1 MGIENGRRGI
11 VLGVLIGGGIALLID
26 QVIAFLHSLPISE
39 QTIPGGRGGI
49 GLVDLE
55 EKPQKSGGKKRR
67 SREFTKTVKVLAF
80 QFTRYI
86 ILQSPRSKTIFMPS
100 AIQFVKPDTTA
111 ETKLR
116 NYIREQITLR
126 SQPAKLR
133 KLFLKLGRD
142 HRGRFNFVAFR
153 KAILQ
158 IGCRTDVIDA
168 NKQTT
173 LKAVF
178 KTCAPKGRMSWS
190 DFAKM
195 LVLPE
200 EGTDLSD
207 TFTGRLKGGAGSI
220 RELKRMEVRDH
231 HQSEIRSG
239 GIQFFVEIYKTQIL
253 QRGLTHPSLELV
265 YKRNDSNKDGKLTVS
280 AAQRK
285 RCTQFCID
293 VFWFFFSIFPTS
305 S

>member
-1 MGIENGRRGI
+1 MP
-11 VLGVLIGGGIALLID
+11 AL
-26 QVIAFLHSLPISE
+26 
-39 QTIPGGRGGI
+39 
-49 GLVDLE
+49 
-55 EKPQKSGGKKRR
+55 
-67 SREFTKTVKVLAF
+67 
-80 QFTRYI
+80 
-86 ILQSPRSKTIFMPS
+86 
-100 AIQFVKPDTTA
+100 AIQFVKPDVTA
-111 ETKLR
+111 EKKLR

-142 HRGRFNFVAFR
+142 HRGRFDFLTFR

-168 NKQTT
+168 NKQAT

-178 KTCAPKGRMSWS
+178 KTCAQKGRMSWS
-190 DFAKM
+190 DFAGKL
-195 LVLPE
+195 LVLPD

-220 RELKRMEVRDH
+220 RELKRMEMRDH

-239 GIQFFVEIYKTQIL
+239 GIQFFVEIYKSQIL

-280 AAQRK
+280 AAVTVLVVWRWKRRVSQRK
-285 RCTQFCID
+285 RRTQCIVVLNVLLYSMYCCTQCI
-293 VFWFFFSIFPTS
+293 VVLNVLLYSMYCFVLS
-305 S
+305 SVSSPLPVE